1 VEIISSHSN
10 SKIKQ
15 IRALRQRKERQQ
27 TGLFLV
33 EGIRPVGEALESGAA
48 VESLCYAPEKLHS
61 DFALNLIEEAS
72 AHGVICLCVTAEVF
86 DSLADKENPPGIL
99 AVVRQRQTE
108 LTALNPLNFPWGVA
122 LASPQDSGNVGTILR
137 TIDAVG
143 ASGLLLLDSSV
154 DPYHPNAVRASM
166 GSLFWYPIAHAT
178 FEEFSGWVSQHGY
191 HVSGTS
197 AHGSQDYREVGAYQ
211 RPAIL
216 LLGSEREGLNP
227 GQIAVCDRLVRLPMR
242 GRTTSLNLAVA
253 AGVMMYA
260 MMESLEAQRNS
271 ISS

>member
-1 VEIISSHSN
+1 MEIISSHSN

-143 ASGLLLLDSSV
+143 ASGLLFLDSSV

-166 GSLFWYPIAHAT
+166 GSLFWYPIVHAT

-242 GRTTSLNLAVA
+242 GRVTSLNLAVA